1 MPATNPFDV
10 YRAARRTAFL
20 QLQQLRER
28 MDAWLEANEKEP
40 VSMSAL
46 ALLEGLNSERD
57 LAIRSL
63 QAAEATLLAHL
74 LGRMRPEDPQTTQTG
89 LLQRRL
95 CLVDEHLLEPAVLA
109 VDAEVGD
116 RRPRQP
122 EAACTAR

>member
-10 YRAARRTAFL
+10 YRTARRTAFM
-20 QLQQLRER
+20 QLQELRER

-63 QAAEATLLAHL
+63 QAAEAKLMEHL
-74 LGRMRPEDPQTTQTG
+74 LGRMKTDAPQ
-89 LLQRRL
+89 
-95 CLVDEHLLEPAVLA
+95 
-109 VDAEVGD
+109 DAQVA
-116 RRPRQP
+116 QN
-122 EAACTAR
+122 